1 MTNSYKQA
9 LWSMTEHGRG
19 QLEMVHVLD
28 IVTTVAASAFLDK
41 KEFST
46 IKNMGAS
53 SILPALEMVIE
64 SLKPRYP
71 LAFENSIE
79 LSRLSEQSL
88 SQIVYSVA
96 ALENL
101 EPLAT
106 AIREALLD
114 DFSKAGGESGSSQYM
129 EVLLPALVG
138 DVRNKTLLDAACGLA
153 RMTSLVDAKE
163 SYLQE
168 INPSIA
174 SLAQRLLLIEGKQAN
189 FSVGNSLLA
198 LEHEK
203 QQFDLIVMEPPLGIR
218 IGSQQRE
225 EIQLLP
231 YILDPAKPI
240 PTSGSD
246 ALWIQFALHHLD
258 EFGKAYLLLP
268 QGSLFRGGYDS
279 SVREYLL
286 NNELVDKV
294 ISLPSGSVNGT
305 AIQPVLLI
313 LDKAKQKGSSIR
325 FVDLRDVGTRKGL
338 AISLEDEDLAYA
350 LKLVEGS
357 IEDEQK
363 ACSKTVREIRQSE
376 SDNTGNNLNVSR
388 YIQAEI
394 KISMPSVKE
403 QMTALNSAKNE
414 FEKTQESLN
423 FLLNQ

>member
-9 LWSMTEHGRG
+9 LWGMTEHGRG
-19 QLEMVHVLD
+19 PLEMVHVLD
-28 IVTTVAASAFLDK
+28 IVTTVAASASLDK

-53 SILPALEMVIE
+53 SMLPALEMVVE
-64 SLKPRYP
+64 SLKSRYP

-114 DFSKAGGESGSSQYM
+114 DFSKAGGQSGSSQYM

-153 RMTSLVDAKE
+153 RMTSLIDVKE

-168 INPSIA
+168 INPSTA
-174 SLAQRLLLIEGKQAN
+174 SLAQRLLLIEGKQTEL
-189 FSVGNSLLA
+189 SVGNSLLA

-203 QQFDLIVMEPPLGIR
+203 QQFDLIVMEPPLGVR

-246 ALWIQFALHHLD
+246 ALWIQFALYHLN
-258 EFGKAYLLLP
+258 ESGKAYLLLP

-286 NNELVDKV
+286 NHELVDKV
-294 ISLPSGSVNGT
+294 ISLPSGAVNGT

-338 AISLEDEDLAYA
+338 AISLKDEDLAYA

-363 ACSKTVREIRQSE
+363 ACNKTVREIRQSE

-394 KISMPSVKE
+394 KIRMPSVKE
-403 QMTALNSAKNE
+403 QMIALNSVKNE
-414 FEKTQESLN
+414 FEKTQESLAL
-423 FLLNQ
+423 LLNQ